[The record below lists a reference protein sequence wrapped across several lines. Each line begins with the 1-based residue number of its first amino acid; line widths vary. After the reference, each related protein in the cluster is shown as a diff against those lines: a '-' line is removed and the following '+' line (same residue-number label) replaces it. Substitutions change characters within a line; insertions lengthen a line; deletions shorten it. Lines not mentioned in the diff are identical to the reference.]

1 MSKPYGRNRESIA
14 DIELELHNIFI
25 EHPDATIAEDGNPV
39 IPADAL
45 VDVFQSFS
53 DLHGGMQLLDP
64 EEITMLK
71 ELIASNPGI
80 QVTPQIAIAFI
91 AQKTKQSPPQSPP
104 KDDEELPRG
113 REEERDYDSNSR
125 SSSSDSVGT
134 HRNHSR
140 PPSRGAPQTPRSAA
154 SPFDT
159 SRRQRSTPLGG
170 VAAPSSWAAK
180 RPPHH
185 RRKSD
190 AGSKSDTEQVSA
202 SPSAFG
208 RAAGGRTRAPSNPTS
223 PSTSMSSDFDFGS
236 PPPNARSRPPSRQQ
250 GHSQPQH
257 DDPEDFDYTL
267 RQGLSSLP
275 MPRNNDSD
283 SDSDDDANS
292 NMVHDHDRSAAS
304 STVSMM
310 PHERV
315 EALQRVNDDLAR
327 KLQDTERTM
336 QRKLAEQE
344 AEFDDLQVKL
354 EETRNELSAAKR
366 EEKELR
372 SKERQNNTQITAL
385 EAEVAKVTKQLETSK
400 ASYNS
405 LQRQYLDQC
414 ARAEKYR
421 DDLRDREETVRSLR
435 DAAGLTQIEVA
446 RYVREHE
453 TYEERIAMLEAEI
466 GVAQQAHAQL
476 DEQKQENMLLKET
489 IDRMRFDLDEMR
501 SMNTGSGGVGGSGQ
515 SSAANSISKSLG
527 QELLGKMKGGWGGME
542 SEGEEDAEEDTEEGG
557 SSATPGAEDEDTEGE
572 DVIQTIITRKKR
584 KVASRATAKIEHR
597 AFEETREYSD
607 AGTQYEPHLFFFS
620 TRTQTDP
627 EPKVLTASM
636 GMQTEAEPEPV
647 VEPVPPPPQTAEME
661 IQTEPEAEPTPEDDA
676 KVAGPSSTPTDAPP
690 AYKQV
695 LSPEEQE
702 AHDWRVTVATL
713 KKYHPGGSARI
724 GLEEGVP
731 GGVSLDALEDWR
743 ALKEEL
749 GVGCLVVDKILEA
762 SSSTGM
768 PRAPTDLADGNAT
781 SRRRRGRFYNIYNT
795 YVYGS
800 SPGKPHPHSNATPF
814 PSIPPPA
821 LWVGGT
827 LLFFLMLGPSLV
839 IPYYAVPGGP
849 TAYDRAV
856 WSSFNTM
863 GYAGEG
869 FAGGGG
875 YGGGAGGSA
884 DGVVW
889 DFLGRVGGGA
899 ARMVRGWPT

>member
-1 MSKPYGRNRESIA
+1 MPEHTYGRNRESIA
-14 DIELELHNIFI
+14 DIELELSNIFM
-25 EHPDATIAEDGNPV
+25 EHPDSTIAEDGNPV

-53 DLHGGMQLLDP
+53 DLHGGMQLLEP
-64 EEITMLK
+64 EELAMFKDL
-71 ELIASNPGI
+71 LASNPGI
-80 QVTPQIAIAFI
+80 QVTPAVAIGFVAE
-91 AQKTKQSPPQSPP
+91 KTKHSPPQSPP
-104 KDDEELPRG
+104 MDEEELPRG
-113 REEERDYDSNSR
+113 REEERGDDSGSR

-140 PPSRGAPQTPRSAA
+140 PPSRPSSRAGVPQTPRSAA

-190 AGSKSDTEQVSA
+190 AGSRSDSEQVSA

-208 RAAGGRTRAPSNPTS
+208 RAPAGRTRAPSNPTS
-223 PSTSMSSDFDFGS
+223 PTMGNPDFSLGS
-236 PPPNARSRPPSRQQ
+236 PPPGVRSRPPSRQQ
-250 GHSQPQH
+250 QSRH
-257 DDPEDFDYTL
+257 DEQATDDFDYTL

-275 MPRNNDSD
+275 MPRGSDSD
-283 SDSDDDANS
+283 SDSDDDNNS
-292 NMVHDHDRSAAS
+292 NMVMDRSAAS

-327 KLQDTERTM
+327 KLQDTERMM

-344 AEFDDLQVKL
+344 AEFEDLQVKL

-372 SKERQNNTQITAL
+372 SKERQNNTQIGAL

-421 DDLRDREETVRSLR
+421 DDLRDREETVRTLR
-435 DAAGLTQIEVA
+435 EAAGLTQIEIA
-446 RYVREHE
+446 RYAKEHE
-453 TYEERIAMLEAEI
+453 VYEDRIAHLEQEI
-466 GVAQQAHAQL
+466 SIAQQAHAQL

-501 SMNTGSGGVGGSGQ
+501 NNSAAGVVGGSGQ
-515 SSAANSISKSLG
+515 SSAANTVSKSLG

-542 SEGEEDAEEDTEEGG
+542 DDGEEDVEEEEETSS
-557 SSATPGAEDEDTEGE
+557 SSATPGVEDDDTEGE

-584 KVASRATAKIEHR
+584 KVASRATAKVEHR

-607 AGTQYEPHLFFFS
+607 ASTQYEPHLFFFS
-620 TRTQTDP
+620 TRTQTDA
-627 EPKVLTASM
+627 EPKILTARSPSP
-636 GMQTEAEPEPV
+636 EPEP
-647 VEPVPPPPQTAEME
+647 EATA
-661 IQTEPEAEPTPEDDA
+661 DDS
-676 KVAGPSSTPTDAPP
+676 KVAGPSTSATPNDAPP

-702 AHDWRVTVATL
+702 EHDWRVTLATL
-713 KKYHPGGSARI
+713 KKYHPGARV
-724 GLEEGVP
+724 EEGVP

-749 GVGCLVVDKILEA
+749 GVSCLVVDKILEN
-762 SSSTGM
+762 SPRTGL
-768 PRAPTDLADGNAT
+768 PRAPSDADTPQRA
-781 SRRRRGRFYNIYNT
+781 RRGGRFYNIYNT
-795 YVYGS
+795 YVYGGGS
-800 SPGKPHPHSNATPF
+800 GGGKVEKNSNANPF
-814 PSIPPPA
+814 PAIPPGA

-827 LLFFLMLGPSLV
+827 VLFFLMLGPSIM
-839 IPYYAVPGGP
+839 IPYYSVPGGP
-849 TAYDRAV
+849 THYDRAV
-856 WSSFNTM
+856 WNSFNTM
-863 GYAGEG
+863 QYTGEG
-869 FAGGGG
+869 FTS
-875 YGGGAGGSA
+875 GAG
-884 DGVVW
+884 DGGEAVW
-889 DFLGRVGGGA
+889 SFLGRVGGGA
-899 ARMVRGWPT
+899 ARLVRGWPT